1 MPPSVS
7 VIVREPTSA
16 TREALAGQSLSAG
29 AVAEVRGSWHDALAA
44 HADGADWL
52 WLVEGDAVPDPEAL
66 EALAAVAADH
76 GDLPAP
82 ALVAGRVLAADGRI
96 DPGSAPWIP
105 LLDRITVIDAA
116 RRKLVSLRM
125 ARWGSLLVR
134 REALARHGLPS
145 AQLTAADDLEW
156 TARLLL
162 DERGYLAPRAIS
174 RRPAPPRR
182 PIGGLAEVRDR
193 ARMVRTGAWTGPE
206 PVWFAFMLLVDLTRA
221 SRRRAGP

>member
-16 TREALAGQSLSAG
+16 TREALARQTLPTGP
-29 AVAEVRGSWHDALAA
+29 VTEVRGSWHDALAA
-44 HADGADWL
+44 HPAGAEWL
-52 WLVEGDAVPDPEAL
+52 WLVEGDAAPEPQAL

-82 ALVAGRVLAADGRI
+82 ALVAGRVVAADGRI
-96 DPGSAPWIP
+96 DPGGAPWIP
-105 LLDRITVIDAA
+105 LLDRITVIAAA
-116 RRKLVSLRM
+116 RRRLVSLRM

-134 REALARHGLPS
+134 RAAIDRYGLPS
-145 AQLTAADDLEW
+145 ARMTAADDLEW

-162 DERGYLAPRAIS
+162 DERGYLAPQAIS
-174 RRPAPPRR
+174 RRDGAPRR

-193 ARMVRTGAWTGPE
+193 ARMVRHGAWTGPE

-221 SRRRAGP
+221 SRRRAAP